1 METINNLSALAF
13 AGSSVKRQSSEVAQ
27 KTSMQTDITPSA
39 DGLSVVSTQVVTDIA
54 EAKKLEG
61 NQQSNNF
68 SGQREQVEKAVSEM
82 NGFFQTV
89 QRNLQFSLDDDS
101 GKMVVQIKDEKGK
114 VVKQIPTEEA
124 LELARRLDEFRGL
137 LFEEKV

>member
-1 METINNLSALAF
+1 MQTINNLSALAF
-13 AGSSVKRQSSEVAQ
+13 ASPSVSRQSSEGAQ
-27 KTSMQTDITPSA
+27 KTSMQTDIKPSA
-39 DGLSVVSTQVVTDIA
+39 DGFSVVSTQVVTNNSA
-54 EAKKLEG
+54 AARLEG
-61 NQQSNNF
+61 NQLTNNA
-68 SGQREQVEKAVSEM
+68 SGQREQVEKAVFEM
-82 NGFFQTV
+82 NDFFQTV
-89 QRNLQFSLDDDS
+89 QRNLQFSLDDES

>member
-13 AGSSVKRQSSEVAQ
+13 ANPSVKRQSSEVVQ
-27 KTSMQTDITPSA
+27 KTSIQTDITPSA
-39 DGLSVVSTQVVTDIA
+39 DGLSVVSTKVVTNIA
-54 EAKKLEG
+54 DAAKLES
-61 NQQSNNF
+61 NQQNDSF
-68 SGQREQVEKAVSEM
+68 GQRQQVEKAVSEM

-89 QRNLQFSLDDDS
+89 QRNLQFSLDDES